1 MTILSN
7 KQSCYLPCEDFKS
20 ALTGGE
26 EIICGSTGHDKHSA
40 ELAILCKDLLTG
52 DDKVDKLLLNTE
64 YGGENSAG
72 GTSSVYNSVSEHV
85 SKCRTLLFTGGKCV
99 NEVSCVLRGDCTTF
113 TDASGCVV
121 AAMNDGCI
129 INLGDLALLPAT
141 GKPLVAVDSVPMRKE
156 FRDGEQPDNEWH
168 EAMTTVDGTGNNA
181 ELLATHCG
189 RDVNDVSPALE
200 TNKLT
205 AEPAQCGIKS
215 GQSAALATLR
225 IGNKPL
231 NLGTAWVN
239 HDGFPTTGAMFT
251 LASASILATA
261 A

>member
-7 KQSCYLPCEDFKS
+7 KQSCYLPCEDIKS

-26 EIICGSTGHDKHSA
+26 EICGSTGHDKHSA

-72 GTSSVYNSVSEHV
+72 GTSSVCNSASEHV

-141 GKPLVAVDSVPMRKE
+141 GKLLVAVDSVPMLME
-156 FRDGEQPDNEWH
+156 FRGEQPDNERH
-168 EAMTTVDGTGNNA
+168 EAMTTVDGACNNA

-189 RDVNDVSPALE
+189 RDVKDVSPALE

-205 AEPAQCGIKS
+205 AELARRAIKS

-225 IGNKPL
+225 IRNKPL
-231 NLGTAWVN
+231 NLGTAWVG